1 MIFKLGQTQI
11 KGQINRTNLTVIL
24 SAWMKLNN
32 KIKAKTR
39 FFFQKFPL
47 KIDSER
53 KKKKNSGTTE

>member
-1 MIFKLGQTQI
+1 MDETKQQNQS
-11 KGQINRTNLTVIL
+11 KNY
-24 SAWMKLNN
+24 
-32 KIKAKTR
+32 